1 MAPPKKKLLQSG
13 VWEKENLDE
22 FDARSRNGR
31 TARQRRNDASPGRV
45 REWGRGG
52 VGRRRRRRRVKM
64 SSDVAA
70 VMKREANDWRQEV
83 GEEGKG

>member
-1 MAPPKKKLLQSG
+1 MAKKTKLLQSG
-13 VWEKENLDE
+13 VWENGNLDE
-22 FDARSRNGR
+22 FDVRSRTWR
-31 TARQRRNDASPGRV
+31 SARRRRDDAFPRRV
-45 REWGRGG
+45 RGGEGG
-52 VGRRRRRRRVKM
+52 VVRRRRRRVKM